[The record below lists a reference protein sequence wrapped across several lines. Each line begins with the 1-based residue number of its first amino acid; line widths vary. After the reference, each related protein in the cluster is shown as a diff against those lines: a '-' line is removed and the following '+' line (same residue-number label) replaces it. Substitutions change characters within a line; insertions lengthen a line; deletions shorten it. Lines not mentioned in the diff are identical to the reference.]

1 MSYDGT
7 AAQTTEGGDKPMPRT
22 TAQLQQE
29 PDLAKSIEGSA
40 RLQAGS
46 DAGQAEW
53 VSAVSYWC
61 DYLTIIDMQG
71 MTDKLTERS
80 MREAS

>member
-1 MSYDGT
+1 M
-7 AAQTTEGGDKPMPRT
+7 RRI

-29 PDLAKSIEGSA
+29 ADLAKSIEGSS
-40 RLQAGS
+40 RLQAWS
-46 DAGQAEW
+46 DAGQVEW

-61 DYLTIIDMQG
+61 DYLTIIDIQG
-71 MTDKLTERS
+71 LTDELGERS

>member
-1 MSYDGT
+1 MSDHGT
-7 AAQTTEGGDKPMPRT
+7 AAQNTEGSDKPTPRT

-40 RLQAGS
+40 RLEAWP

-61 DYLTIIDMQG
+61 DYLTIIDVQG